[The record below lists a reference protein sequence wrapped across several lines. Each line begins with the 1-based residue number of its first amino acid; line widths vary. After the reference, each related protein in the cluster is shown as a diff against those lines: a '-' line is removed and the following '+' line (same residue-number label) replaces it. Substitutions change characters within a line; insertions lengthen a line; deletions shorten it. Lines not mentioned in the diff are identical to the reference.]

1 MKKYDQVYYRALA
14 IVLLMFTGA
23 VLVVNCLTPG
33 KVFSESENRMLQQLP
48 AFSLQAL
55 GSGKFTSEFE
65 SYISDQFMER
75 DFWIGLKSDADQGL
89 GRKESNGVYLG
100 KDGYLIQ
107 KFTPPGQEDLADKLK
122 AIQAF
127 DQATPGLRK
136 YMMLVPTAASILE
149 DKLPPYAS
157 GGDERGYWDK
167 IKASDL
173 GDIRW
178 IDVFPALEAD
188 KEQPLYYKTDH
199 HWTTQGAFLA
209 HRELG
214 VPMGFTP
221 RNEDDFNIRQIN
233 NQFYGSLYSKS
244 GFRHIPP
251 DAIELYYPKV
261 PETVSVEYAHEQQ
274 SADSMYVMGNLTK
287 KDKYTVF
294 FNGNHGLLRIT
305 TGSAEGR
312 RLLIVKDSYA
322 NSLIPFLTLHFSE
335 IDVID
340 LRYYDGNVRKLME
353 ERQIGDM
360 LILYNIA
367 TFSEDPSIKALA
379 DAVE

>member
-23 VLVVNCLTPG
+23 VLVVNCLTPR

-48 AFSLQAL
+48 TFSLQTL

-65 SYISDQFMER
+65 AYLSDQFMER

-89 GRKESNGVYLG
+89 GKKESNGVYLG

-107 KFTPPGQEDLADKLK
+107 KFTPPGHEDLADKLK

-167 IKASDL
+167 IKDSDL
-173 GDIRW
+173 GDIQC
-178 IDVFPALEAD
+178 VHVSPALEAN
-188 KEQPLYYKTDH
+188 KEQPVYYRTDH

-209 HRELG
+209 YRELG
-214 VPMGFTP
+214 APMGFTP
-221 RNEDDFNIRQIN
+221 RNEDDFNIRQVTS
-233 NQFYGSLYSKS
+233 QFYGSLYSKS
-244 GFRHIPP
+244 GFRHIRP

-274 SADSMYVMGNLTK
+274 SADSMYAMENLTK

-322 NSLIPFLTLHFSE
+322 NSLIPFLTPHFSE

-340 LRYYDGNVRKLME
+340 LRYYEGDVLKLME
-353 ERQIGDM
+353 ERQIRDM
-360 LILYNIA
+360 LILYNMT
-367 TFSEDPSIKALA
+367 TFFEDPSIKALA
-379 DAVE
+379 DSVK

>member
-65 SYISDQFMER
+65 AYLSDQFMAR

-157 GGDERGYWDK
+157 GGDEKGYWDK
-167 IKASDL
+167 IKDSDL

-178 IDVFPALEAD
+178 INVFPVLEAD

-199 HWTTQGAFLA
+199 HWTTKGAFLA
-209 HRELG
+209 YRELG
-214 VPMGFTP
+214 APMSFSP
-221 RNEDDFNIRQIN
+221 MNEADFNIRQVTS
-233 NQFYGSLYSKS
+233 QFYGSLYSKS
-244 GFRHIPP
+244 GFRHLQP
-251 DAIELYYPKV
+251 DSIELYYSKTPGNI
-261 PETVSVEYAHEQQ
+261 SVEYAHEQQ

-367 TFSEDPSIKALA
+367 TFSEDPSIKVLA